1 MQGNGS
7 FYGLILVVGQGTMD
21 FSGGGNGQ
29 IQGGLFLAKTRDT
42 SNNILSTLGSP
53 SIDWNGGGGNG
64 VFYNSFHVNNMFRNM
79 AFIKLA
85 FKELSQ

>member
-1 MQGNGS
+1 MQGSGS
-7 FYGLILVVGQGTMD
+7 FYGADSGCGQGTMD
-21 FSGGGNGQ
+21 FSGGGSGE
-29 IQGGLFLAKTRDT
+29 IQGGLFLAKTRET

-53 SIDWNGGGGNG
+53 SLDWNGGGGNG
-64 VFYNSFHVNNMFRNM
+64 VFYNSFHINKTFKNM